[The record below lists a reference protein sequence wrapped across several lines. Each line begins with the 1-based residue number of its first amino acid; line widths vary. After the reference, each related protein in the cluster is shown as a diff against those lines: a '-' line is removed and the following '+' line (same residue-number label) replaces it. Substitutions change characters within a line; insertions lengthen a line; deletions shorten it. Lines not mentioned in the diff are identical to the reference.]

1 MNPVELKIMR
11 EICWIR
17 GQNIV
22 NVRKM
27 LISKA
32 SSHLFF
38 PPNLLPLTSPLAIIC
53 HLPFI
58 LITGRR
64 HRSSVTLGTMWLGEA
79 ALLLFPPEPWPCL
92 SCADFEMCLSK
103 NQRIVADSPVS
114 LTGWMQWHQDAIT
127 FVHQT
132 EAKFPLI
139 FLLQSKQKTY
149 FSNYQWQCLSS
160 NSCLHFYNPLF
171 SFSLDL

>member
-11 EICWIR
+11 EICWIC
-17 GQNIV
+17 GQNI

-27 LISKA
+27 LISKV
-32 SSHLFF
+32 SSHLFL
-38 PPNLLPLTSPLAIIC
+38 PPNLLPLTLPLASIC

-58 LITGRR
+58 LITGCR
-64 HRSSVTLGTMWLGEA
+64 HSSSVILGTMWLGEA
-79 ALLLFPPEPWPCL
+79 ALLLFPPEPWPWL

-103 NQRIVADSPVS
+103 NQRIVAGPPVS
-114 LTGWMQWHQDAIT
+114 LPGWMQWHQDAVT
-127 FVHQT
+127 FVPQI

-149 FSNYQWQCLSS
+149 FSNYPVTVS
-160 NSCLHFYNPLF
+160 
-171 SFSLDL
+171 